1 MDLFESGCDVLVDAV
16 NCVGVSG
23 KGLALAFK
31 QRFPA
36 YQAAYA
42 QACHQNQVAPGKCFL
57 YATNSRSGSGSGSG
71 SRLPTDPKYI
81 ISVPTKRHWRDPS
94 TMQDVKA
101 SVEDMVAQLNG
112 LPLNEVRSVAIPA
125 LGCGLG
131 GLPWSEVEPMMVT
144 ALKELHPN
152 IVATIIPLAV
162 AAAPQLK
169 TGLQQSTK
177 TRRMI

>member
-57 YATNSRSGSGSGSG
+57 YATNSGSGSGSV
-71 SRLPTDPKYI
+71 SLLPTDPKYI

-152 IVATIIPLAV
+152 IVATIIPPQ
-162 AAAPQLK
+162 AAPQLK

>member
-57 YATNSRSGSGSGSG
+57 YATNSGSGSGSGSG

-152 IVATIIPLAV
+152 IVATIIPPQ
-162 AAAPQLK
+162 AAPQLK

>member
-57 YATNSRSGSGSGSG
+57 YATNSGSGSGSG

-152 IVATIIPLAV
+152 IVATIIPPQ
-162 AAAPQLK
+162 AAPQLK
-169 TGLQQSTK
+169 TGLRQSTK

>member
-57 YATNSRSGSGSGSG
+57 YATNSGSGSG

-152 IVATIIPLAV
+152 IVATIIPPQ
-162 AAAPQLK
+162 AAPQLK